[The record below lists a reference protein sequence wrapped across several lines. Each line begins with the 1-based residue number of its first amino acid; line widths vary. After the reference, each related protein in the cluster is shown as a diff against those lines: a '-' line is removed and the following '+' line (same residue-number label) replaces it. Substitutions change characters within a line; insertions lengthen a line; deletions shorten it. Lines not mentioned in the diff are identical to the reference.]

1 MEKEELIPY
10 WIDSSD
16 RDFKAMEDLLE
27 NKHYTWSLFVGHLV
41 IEKLLKAHYMKN
53 IDAQPPLI
61 HDLLRIA
68 EKSKLELSDE
78 QKDWLDTISTF
89 NIKARYDDVK
99 LKFYRKC
106 SKEFTELW
114 IDRIKR
120 TRKWIK
126 DQLAKS

>member
-1 MEKEELIPY
+1 MLP
-10 WIDSSD
+10 
-16 RDFKAMEDLLE
+16 
-27 NKHYTWSLFVGHLV
+27 
-41 IEKLLKAHYMKN
+41 
-53 IDAQPPLI
+53 
-61 HDLLRIA
+61 
-68 EKSKLELSDE
+68 KLELSDE

-126 DQLAKS
+126 DQLGKS